1 MIRGN
6 HRSALSLLI
15 ATPSRLFLSTIR
27 FVCAPSAYGLRIRG
41 QKKRGNNR
49 LASASVIIDN
59 WKTVN
64 GRETRVIA
72 KGGFL
77 WLKLDN
83 KARSCVRNGN
93 GSARVIAWSIIPS
106 PSCWRILSIPPPS
119 SPNRTIVSNNR
130 ITEATVYRP
139 ANISIL
145 SRCCEILMADS
156 ISNERSIEWI

>member
-6 HRSALSLLI
+6 QDPPLSLLI
-15 ATPSRLFLSTIR
+15 ATPLFLSTIR
-27 FVCAPSAYGLRIRG
+27 FVCAPSAYELRIRG

-77 WLKLDN
+77 
-83 KARSCVRNGN
+83 G
-93 GSARVIAWSIIPS
+93 
-106 PSCWRILSIPPPS
+106 
-119 SPNRTIVSNNR
+119 
-130 ITEATVYRP
+130 
-139 ANISIL
+139 
-145 SRCCEILMADS
+145 
-156 ISNERSIEWI
+156 